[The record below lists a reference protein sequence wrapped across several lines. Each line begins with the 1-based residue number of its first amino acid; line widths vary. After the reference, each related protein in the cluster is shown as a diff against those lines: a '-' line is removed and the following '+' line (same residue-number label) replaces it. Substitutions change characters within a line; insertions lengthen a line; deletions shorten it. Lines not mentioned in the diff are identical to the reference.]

1 MNTKELK
8 SELIKIYYYQFK
20 IGGIMEK
27 ITGLTPVYCLTY
39 PLLSI
44 LLKEENDKRILDFG
58 SGSSLLPT
66 YLEKKYFSRNNC
78 EIVCIDISKSIYKQK
93 NI

>member
-1 MNTKELK
+1 MNTKDLK

-20 IGGIMEK
+20 LGRMEK

-44 LLKEENDKRILDFG
+44 LLKEENNKRILDFG

-66 YLEKKYFSRNNC
+66 YLEKEYFRRTNC
-78 EIVCIDISKSIYKQK
+78 EIACIDISKSIYKQK